1 MPSRLSYTIM
11 LALCLFIADTA
22 LAAENA
28 SPSQVS
34 PNVKDAVAAG
44 SLDDSLHACLA
55 RIPKDATAGQRMLA
69 EQSCRRA
76 EADRAPAQTSGGR

>member
-1 MPSRLSYTIM
+1 MPSRMSYTIM
-11 LALCLFIADTA
+11 LALSLFIADTA
-22 LAAENA
+22 WAAENA

-34 PNVKDAVAAG
+34 PNVKDAVAVG